1 MAQSDP
7 SAETEP
13 RTGQG
18 TPAGPNGEGRGANE
32 AETGNRD
39 RRSEDGKQK
48 GPERG
53 AQEGEAGKE
62 KKQEDGKD
70 SGEEKGFRP
79 SKKAIVIGALV
90 FLALIIGG
98 VLYWLHARQFV
109 STDDA
114 YTTGHVHEIS
124 ARVSGTVVEVNVD
137 DNQLVEAGA
146 VLVKLDPR
154 DYEVA
159 LERARA
165 GLAQAEADVGNQQA
179 KIEQAG
185 SQISAA
191 DAQVEQARAQVSQ
204 ARAQLEKTQLDYS
217 RIAGLFQQDKKAV
230 AKSDVDAAT
239 AALDSARGA
248 VEGAQANV
256 MAAVAQAAASGSSK
270 TAALTQLKVAQAN
283 VAAQKAGERD
293 AELQLSYCSVISP
306 TRGRVSK
313 KTVETGQRLSPG
325 QALMAIVPD
334 DVWVLANLKETQ
346 LTDVRV
352 GQRVDIHIDSLPKR
366 SFAGTVDSVQ
376 EGSGATFSLLP
387 PDNATGNFTKI
398 VQRVPV
404 KIVFDEESIRDFH
417 DQIVPGLSVE
427 PRIDLRSLKDDQRE
441 PKREKKIEKQNREV
455 EEGK

>member
-7 SAETEP
+7 SAEMEQRTDRDRGRETED
-13 RTGQG
+13 RRGKEHEGKEGEKGGEKKRDDAKGDDT
-18 TPAGPNGEGRGANE
+18 AGGRG
-32 AETGNRD
+32 
-39 RRSEDGKQK
+39 DGKS
-48 GPERG
+48 
-53 AQEGEAGKE
+53 GE
-62 KKQEDGKD
+62 
-70 SGEEKGFRP
+70 EEKGFRP
-79 SKKAIVIGALV
+79 SKKAIVIGVLV
-90 FLALIIGG
+90 FLTLVVGG

-114 YTTGHVHEIS
+114 YTTGHVHQIS
-124 ARVSGTVVEVNVD
+124 ARISGTVVEVNVD

-154 DYEVA
+154 DYEVS

-179 KIEQAG
+179 KIEQSG
-185 SQISAA
+185 SGISAA

-204 ARAQLEKTQLDYS
+204 ARAQLEKTQLDYN
-217 RIAGLFQQDKKAV
+217 RIAGLYQQDKKAV

-248 VEGAQANV
+248 TEGARANV
-256 MAAVAQAAASGSSK
+256 AAAVAQADSSRSNK
-270 TAALTQLKVAQAN
+270 TAAITQLKVAQAN
-283 VAAQKAGERD
+283 VAAAQAAEQD

-306 TRGRVSK
+306 VRGKVSK
-313 KTVETGQRLSPG
+313 KTVETGQRLAPG

-334 DVWVLANLKETQ
+334 YVWILANLKETQ

-366 SFAGTVDSVQ
+366 SFVGTVDSIQ

-404 KIVFDEESIRDFH
+404 KIVFEEESVRDFR
-417 DQIVPGLSVE
+417 DRIVPGLSVE
-427 PRIDLRSLKDDQRE
+427 PRIDLRSLKDDKRE
-441 PKREKKIEKQNREV
+441 PKREKKIEKQNHEA